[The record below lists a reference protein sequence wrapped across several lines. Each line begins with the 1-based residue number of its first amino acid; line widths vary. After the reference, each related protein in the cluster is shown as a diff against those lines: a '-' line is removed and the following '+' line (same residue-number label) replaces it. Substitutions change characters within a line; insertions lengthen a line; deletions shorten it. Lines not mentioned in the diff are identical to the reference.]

1 MLINRP
7 KLIKLVES
15 EFDIHQVC
23 ALLGPRQCGKTTLV
37 KEIAAQSNYHYFDCE
52 NAIHLARLENPL
64 YTLGKLNGLIIID
77 EVQLRPDLFSA
88 IRVLVDEDPHKRF
101 LITGSASR
109 DLIEQSSQTLA
120 GRIGYHQ
127 VTPFTIAEAPDWKL
141 LWKRGGF
148 PKSYLA
154 SNDSLSKRWRD
165 EYIKTFL
172 ERDLA
177 SLGFALNPPIVAK
190 LWRMLAHYHGQTL
203 NYAELATSLGIDQR
217 TIKKYVLALEGTFMI
232 RLLKPWHSNQKKR
245 EVKTPKIYIRD
256 SGLLHRLLYVEMDDI
271 DNHPK
276 CGASFEGFA
285 IETIFTIVNDLDE
298 GYFWGV
304 HNVAEIDFLAS
315 INNKRIGIEIKMTDS
330 PKVTASMNEALNVL
344 GLTEIVIV
352 TPHSGNFALAHK
364 VRHVGITELQEYLEG
379 EPALSGS
386 PPVSL
391 N

>member
-1 MLINRP
+1 MGVIMFIDRP

-37 KEIAAQSNYHYFDCE
+37 KEIASQNKYHYFDCE
-52 NAIHLARLENPL
+52 NAIHLSRLENPL
-64 YTLGKLNGLIIID
+64 YTLGTLDGLIVID

-88 IRVLVDEDPHKRF
+88 IRVLVDEDPNKRF

-127 VTPFTIAEAPDWKL
+127 VTPFTIAETPDWKL

-177 SLGFALNPPIVAK
+177 SLGFALNPSIVGK

-203 NYAELATSLGIDQR
+203 NYAELAASLGIDQR
-217 TIKKYVLALEGTFMI
+217 TIKKYILALEGTFMV

-256 SGLLHRLLYVEMDDI
+256 SGLLHRLLYIEMDDI

-276 CGASFEGFA
+276 CGVSFEGFA
-285 IETIFTIVNDLDE
+285 IETIFALVNDLDE

-330 PKVTASMNEALNVL
+330 PKVTTSMNEALNIL
-344 GLTEIVIV
+344 DLTEIVIV
-352 TPHSGNFALAHK
+352 TPHSGNFALAPK
-364 VRHVGITELQEYLEG
+364 VRHVGIKELQKYLDD
-379 EPALSGS
+379 L
-386 PPVSL
+386 
-391 N
+391 

>member
-1 MLINRP
+1 MGVSVFIDRP

-37 KEIAAQSNYHYFDCE
+37 KEIASQNNSHYFDCE
-52 NAIHLARLENPL
+52 NAIHLSRLENPL
-64 YTLGKLNGLIIID
+64 YTLGTLDGLIIID

-88 IRVLVDEDPHKRF
+88 IRVLVDEDPNKRF

-127 VTPFTIAEAPDWKL
+127 VTPFTIAETSDWKL

-154 SNDSLSKRWRD
+154 SNNSLSKRWRD

-177 SLGFALNPPIVAK
+177 SLGFALNPSIVGK
-190 LWRMLAHYHGQTL
+190 LWRMLAHYHGQNL
-203 NYAELATSLGIDQR
+203 NYAELAASLGIDQR
-217 TIKKYVLALEGTFMI
+217 TIKKYILALEGTFMV

-256 SGLLHRLLYVEMDDI
+256 SGLLHRLLYIEMDDI

-276 CGASFEGFA
+276 CGASFEGFV
-285 IETIFTIVNDLDE
+285 IETIFALVNDLGE

-330 PKVTASMNEALNVL
+330 PKVTASMNETLKTL
-344 GLTEIVIV
+344 DLKEIAIV
-352 TPHSGNFALAHK
+352 TPHSGNFVLAPR
-364 VRHVGITELQEYLEG
+364 VRHVGIKELQKYLDG
-379 EPALSGS
+379 L
-386 PPVSL
+386 
-391 N
+391 

>member
-1 MLINRP
+1 MFINRP

-37 KEIAAQSNYHYFDCE
+37 KEIASQNNYHYFDCE
-52 NAIHLARLENPL
+52 NAIHLSRLENPL
-64 YTLGKLNGLIIID
+64 YTLGTLDGLIVID

-88 IRVLVDEDPHKRF
+88 IRVLVDEDPNKRF

-127 VTPFTIAEAPDWKL
+127 VTPFTIAETPDWKL

-177 SLGFALNPPIVAK
+177 SLGFALTPSIVGK

-203 NYAELATSLGIDQR
+203 NYAELAASLGIDQR
-217 TIKKYVLALEGTFMI
+217 TIKKYILALEGTFMV

-256 SGLLHRLLYVEMDDI
+256 SGLLHRLLHVEMDDI

-285 IETIFTIVNDLDE
+285 IETIFALVNDLDE

-330 PKVTASMNEALNVL
+330 PKVTASMNEALKAL
-344 GLTEIVIV
+344 DLTEIAIV
-352 TPHSGNFALAHK
+352 TPHSGNFALAPK
-364 VRHVGITELQEYLEG
+364 VRHVGIKELREYLDG
-379 EPALSGS
+379 L
-386 PPVSL
+386 
-391 N
+391 

>member
-1 MLINRP
+1 MIIDRP
-7 KLIKLVES
+7 NLIKLVES
-15 EFDIHQVC
+15 EFAIHPVC

-37 KEIAAQSNYHYFDCE
+37 KTIAHKNNYHYFDCE
-52 NAIHLARLENPL
+52 NEIHLARLENPL
-64 YTLGKLNGLIIID
+64 YTLGSLDGLIVID
-77 EVQLRPDLFSA
+77 EVQLRPDLFSS
-88 IRVLVDEDPHKRF
+88 IRVLVDEDINKKF

-127 VTPFTIAEAPDWKL
+127 VTPFTISEVQDWKQ

-148 PKSYLA
+148 AKSYLA
-154 SNDSLSKRWRD
+154 PSNALSKRWRD

-177 SLGFALNPPIVAK
+177 LLGFALNPTIVSK

-203 NYAELATSLGIDQR
+203 NYAELATSLGVDQR
-217 TIKKYVLALEGTFMI
+217 TIKKYVSALEGTFMI
-232 RLLKPWHSNQKKR
+232 RLLKSWYNNQKKR

-276 CGASFEGFA
+276 CGASFEGFV
-285 IETIFTIVNDLDE
+285 IETIFALASDLEE

-304 HNVAEIDFLAS
+304 HNVAEIDFLA
-315 INNKRIGIEIKMTDS
+315 NFNGKKIGFEIKMTDS
-330 PKVTASMNEALNVL
+330 PKVTSSINEALNTLDLSEV
-344 GLTEIVIV
+344 VIV
-352 TPHSGNFALAHK
+352 TPHAGNFALAPK
-364 VRHVGITELQEYLEG
+364 VRHVGITELQKYLEG
-379 EPALSGS
+379 LI
-386 PPVSL
+386 
-391 N
+391 

>member
-1 MLINRP
+1 MSQFRHIMEVIMFIDRP
-7 KLIKLVES
+7 NLIKLVES

-37 KEIAAQSNYHYFDCE
+37 KTIASTNNYHYFDCD
-52 NAIHLARLENPL
+52 NAIHLSRLENPL
-64 YTLGKLNGLIIID
+64 YTLGNLTGLIIID

-88 IRVLVDEDPHKRF
+88 IRVLVDEDPNKRF

-127 VTPFTIAEAPDWKL
+127 VTPFTIAEVPDWKL

-177 SLGFALNPPIVAK
+177 SLGFALNPAIVAK

-217 TIKKYVLALEGTFMI
+217 TIKKYVLALDGTFMI

-256 SGLLHRLLYVEMDDI
+256 SGLLHRLLYVERDDI

-276 CGASFEGFA
+276 CGSSFEGFA
-285 IETIFTIVNDLDE
+285 IETLFALVNDLVE

-304 HNVAEIDFLAS
+304 HNVAEIDFLAV

-330 PKVTASMNEALNVL
+330 PKVTTSMKEALNAL
-344 GLTEIVIV
+344 DLAEIAIV
-352 TPHSGNFALAHK
+352 TPHSGNFALAPK
-364 VRHVGITELQEYLEG
+364 VRHVGIIELQKYLDG
-379 EPALSGS
+379 L
-386 PPVSL
+386 
-391 N
+391 

>member
-1 MLINRP
+1 MFVNRP
-7 KLIKLVES
+7 NLVELVES
-15 EFDIHQVC
+15 ELVIHQVC

-37 KEIAAQSNYHYFDCE
+37 KAIAKKYNYHYFDCE
-52 NAIHLARLENPL
+52 NYIHLSRLENPL
-64 YTLGKLNGLIIID
+64 YSLGALDGLIVID

-88 IRVLVDEDPHKRF
+88 IRVLVDENPNKKF

-127 VTPFTIAEAPDWKL
+127 VTPFTLAEVNDWQL

-154 SNDSLSKRWRD
+154 SSYPLSKRWRD

-177 SLGFALNPPIVAK
+177 LLGFALNPSVVGK

-203 NYAELATSLGIDQR
+203 NSAELSASLGVDQR
-217 TIKKYVLALEGTFMI
+217 TIKKYILALEGAFMV

-256 SGLLHRLLYVEMDDI
+256 SGLLHRLLYVEADEI

-276 CGASFEGFA
+276 CGASFEGFV
-285 IETIFTIVNDLDE
+285 IETIYTLVNDLEE

-315 INNKRIGIEIKMTDS
+315 INGKRIGIEIKMTDS
-330 PKVTASMNEALNVL
+330 PKITSSMHEALNVL
-344 GLTEIVIV
+344 EITEIVVV
-352 TPHSGNFALAHK
+352 TPHSGNFELAPQI
-364 VRHVGITELQEYLEG
+364 RHVGIAELQEYLE
-379 EPALSGS
+379 
-386 PPVSL
+386 SL
-391 N
+391 

>member
-1 MLINRP
+1 MEIIMFVDRP
-7 KLIKLVES
+7 KLTELVES
-15 EFDIHQVC
+15 EFAIHQVC

-37 KEIAAQSNYHYFDCE
+37 KKIAGLNNYHYFDCE
-52 NAIHLARLENPL
+52 NTIHLSRLENPL
-64 YTLGKLNGLIIID
+64 YTLRALDGLIVID
-77 EVQLRPDLFSA
+77 EVQQRPDLFSA
-88 IRVLVDEDPHKRF
+88 IRVLVDEDPNKRF

-109 DLIEQSSQTLA
+109 DLIQQSSQTLA

-127 VTPFTIAEAPDWKL
+127 LTPFTIAEAPDWKL

-154 SNDSLSKRWRD
+154 SNDSLSRRWRD

-177 SLGFALNPPIVAK
+177 LLGFDFNPSIVGK

-203 NYAELATSLGIDQR
+203 NYAELSASLGIDQR
-217 TIKKYVLALEGTFMI
+217 TVKKYILALEGTFMV

-256 SGLLHRLLYVEMDDI
+256 SGILHRLLHVEMDDI

-276 CGASFEGFA
+276 CGASFEGFI
-285 IETIFTIVNDLDE
+285 IETIFALISDLDE

-330 PKVTASMNEALNVL
+330 PKVTSSMNESLSIL
-344 GLTEIVIV
+344 DLTEIVIV
-352 TPHSGNFALAHK
+352 TPHPGNFSLAPK
-364 VRHVGITELQEYLEG
+364 IRHIGITELQEYLAQLQE
-379 EPALSGS
+379 L
-386 PPVSL
+386 
-391 N
+391 

>member
-1 MLINRP
+1 MFIDRP

-15 EFDIHQVC
+15 EFAIHQVC

-37 KEIAAQSNYHYFDCE
+37 KEIASQNNYHYFDCE
-52 NAIHLARLENPL
+52 NAIHLSRLENPL
-64 YTLGKLNGLIIID
+64 YTLGTLKGLIVID

-88 IRVLVDEDPHKRF
+88 IRVLVDEDPNKRF

-127 VTPFTIAEAPDWKL
+127 VTPFTIAETPDWKL

-177 SLGFALNPPIVAK
+177 LLGFAFNPSIVGK

-203 NYAELATSLGIDQR
+203 NYAELAASLGVDQR
-217 TIKKYVLALEGTFMI
+217 TIKKYILALEGTFMV

-285 IETIFTIVNDLDE
+285 IETIFALVNDLDE

-315 INNKRIGIEIKMTDS
+315 INNKKIGIEIKMTDS
-330 PKVTASMNEALNVL
+330 PKVTTSMNEVLNVL
-344 GLTEIVIV
+344 DLTEIAIV
-352 TPHSGNFALAHK
+352 TPHSGNFVLAPK
-364 VRHVGITELQEYLEG
+364 VRHVGITELREYLEG
-379 EPALSGS
+379 LAELKTS
-386 PPVSL
+386 V

>member
-1 MLINRP
+1 M
-7 KLIKLVES
+7 S
-15 EFDIHQVC
+15 
-23 ALLGPRQCGKTTLV
+23 
-37 KEIAAQSNYHYFDCE
+37 
-52 NAIHLARLENPL
+52 RLENPF
-64 YTLGKLNGLIIID
+64 YTLGNLNGLIVID

-88 IRVLVDEDPHKRF
+88 IRVLVDEDPQKRF

-127 VTPFTIAEAPDWKL
+127 VTPFTIAEVQDWKQ

-148 PKSYLA
+148 AKSYLA
-154 SNDSLSKRWRD
+154 PSYALSKRWRD

-177 SLGFALNPPIVAK
+177 ALGFALNLPIVAK
-190 LWRMLAHYHGQTL
+190 LWRMLANYHGQTL
-203 NYAELATSLGIDQR
+203 NYAELATSLGVDQR
-217 TIKKYVLALEGTFMI
+217 TIKKYVAALEGTFMI

-285 IETIFTIVNDLDE
+285 IETIFSIVNDLDE

-304 HNVAEIDFLAS
+304 HNVAEIDFLAL

-330 PKVTASMNEALNVL
+330 PKITNSMNEAMNTL
-344 GLTEIVIV
+344 GLAEIAIV
-352 TPHSGNFALAHK
+352 TPHVVNFALAPK
-364 VRHVGITELQEYLEG
+364 IRHVGITELQEYLE
-379 EPALSGS
+379 
-386 PPVSL
+386 SL
-391 N
+391 